1 MFRKYEEE
9 YNPKIDFKLI
19 YSINPYLNINENYKE
34 IRNYF
39 HHKTKVE
46 SKQGKMFK
54 KLKEIFDFLK
64 AKFIK
69 TLTKKEIK
77 QIAKQLEIQDIEE
90 NKIIALLT
98 ILQNEKNDDIPTFST
113 KVFEFIVKNEI
124 FKEISLEIGL
134 LFMNA
139 ILYQNHYIP
148 MVIFQNHFD
157 FLKNLISQNVTTT
170 SLVEIF
176 AKLEDVS
183 MRYKEKFEQ
192 TTKQNIINVLFQN
205 KWEMNQRFQVE
216 KLWLYGSFVRDDTT
230 PYSDVD
236 VFVQMKDE
244 TRKNELRDY
253 LFETLKRPVDIQVEG
268 YYHPNFSMT
277 PALTERELIF
287 DVSKS

>member
-1 MFRKYEEE
+1 MFRKYELE

-46 SKQGKMFK
+46 SKQGVMFK
-54 KLKEIFDFLK
+54 NLKEIFDLLK
-64 AKFIK
+64 SIPIHSL
-69 TLTKKEIK
+69 TELNINEVTKKLGIK
-77 QIAKQLEIQDIEE
+77 DIEE
-90 NKIIALLT
+90 EKIHSLLSMF
-98 ILQNEKNDDIPTFST
+98 QNKNDDNIPTFST
-113 KVFEFIVKNEI
+113 KVFEFIIRNEL
-124 FKEISLEIGL
+124 FQELSLEIGL

-148 MVIFQNHFD
+148 IVIFKSNFD
-157 FLKNLISQNVTTT
+157 FFKTLIKQNITTT

-183 MRYKEKFEQ
+183 IRYKEKFDQ
-192 TTKQNIINVLFQN
+192 AIKQEIIDGLLHN
-205 KWEMNQRFQVE
+205 KWEMKQRFQVE

-236 VFVQMKDE
+236 LFVQMKDE
-244 TRKNELRDY
+244 TRKEELRDY
-253 LFETLKRPVDIQVEG
+253 LFEILKRPVDIQVEG
-268 YYHPNFSMT
+268 HFHPNFSMQ
-277 PALTERELIF
+277 PALIERELIF
-287 DVSKS
+287 DVSE

>member
-1 MFRKYEEE
+1 MRKMFRKYELE

-46 SKQGKMFK
+46 SRQVTK
-54 KLKEIFDFLK
+54 KLG
-64 AKFIK
+64 IK
-69 TLTKKEIK
+69 
-77 QIAKQLEIQDIEE
+77 DIEE
-90 NKIIALLT
+90 EKIHSLLSMF
-98 ILQNEKNDDIPTFST
+98 QNKNDDNIPTFST
-113 KVFEFIVKNEI
+113 KIFEFIIRNEL
-124 FKEISLEIGL
+124 FQELSLEIGL

-148 MVIFQNHFD
+148 IVIFKSNFD
-157 FLKNLISQNVTTT
+157 FFKTLIKQNITTT

-183 MRYKEKFEQ
+183 IRYKEKFDQ
-192 TTKQNIINVLFQN
+192 ATKQEIIDGLLHN
-205 KWEMNQRFQVE
+205 KWEMKQRFQVE

-236 VFVQMKDE
+236 LFVQMKDE
-244 TRKNELRDY
+244 TKKEELKDY
-253 LFETLKRPVDIQVEG
+253 LFEKLKRPVDIQVEG
-268 YYHPNFSMT
+268 YFHPNFSMQ
-277 PALTERELIF
+277 PALIERELIF
-287 DVSKS
+287 DVSK

>member
-1 MFRKYEEE
+1 MMFRKYEEE
-9 YNPKIDFKLI
+9 YNPKIDFKML

-39 HHKTKVE
+39 HHKTKVK
-46 SKQGKMFK
+46 SRQAIMFK
-54 KLKEIFDFLK
+54 NLKEIFDFLK
-64 AKFIK
+64 SLSIEKVTKLDIK
-69 TLTKKEIK
+69 RIE
-77 QIAKQLEIQDIEE
+77 QLLAIQDIEE
-90 NKIIALLT
+90 DKIDSLLT
-98 ILQNEKNDDIPTFST
+98 LLQNEKNDEIQTFST

-124 FKEISLEIGL
+124 YKEISLEIGL

-148 MVIFQNHFD
+148 IVIFRNNFNFFKDMIKQN
-157 FLKNLISQNVTTT
+157 ISIK
-170 SLVEIF
+170 SLVEVF
-176 AKLEDVS
+176 ANLEDVS

-236 VFVQMKDE
+236 LFVQMKDE
-244 TRKNELRDY
+244 SRKDELRDY

-268 YYHPNFSMT
+268 HYHPNFSMK
-277 PALTERELIF
+277 PALIERELIF
-287 DVSKS
+287 DVSK

>member
-46 SKQGKMFK
+46 SRQARMFK
-54 KLKEIFDFLK
+54 NLKEVFDLLK
-64 AKFIK
+64 NIRVQK
-69 TLTKKEIK
+69 LTKLGIKEILRK
-77 QIAKQLEIQDIEE
+77 LEIEDIEE
-90 NKIIALLT
+90 EKIAALLT
-98 ILQNEKNDDIPTFST
+98 LLQNEKNDDIPTFST

-124 FKEISLEIGL
+124 FEEISLEIGL

-148 MVIFQNHFD
+148 IVIFRNNFNFFKDMIKQN
-157 FLKNLISQNVTTT
+157 ISTK
-170 SLVEIF
+170 SLVEVF
-176 AKLEDVS
+176 ANLEDVS

-205 KWEMNQRFQVE
+205 KWEMNQKYQVE
-216 KLWLYGSFVRDDTT
+216 KIWLYGSFVRDDTT

-236 VFVQMKDE
+236 LFVQMKDE
-244 TRKNELRDY
+244 SKKDELRVY

-268 YYHPNFSMT
+268 HYHPNFSMI

-287 DVSKS
+287 DVSQ

>member
-1 MFRKYEEE
+1 MFRKYELE

-46 SKQGKMFK
+46 SRQGVMFK
-54 KLKEIFDFLK
+54 NLKEIFDLLK
-64 AKFIK
+64 SIPIHSL
-69 TLTKKEIK
+69 TELNINEVTKKLGIK
-77 QIAKQLEIQDIEE
+77 DIEE
-90 NKIIALLT
+90 EKIHSLLSMF
-98 ILQNEKNDDIPTFST
+98 QNKNDDNIPTFST
-113 KVFEFIVKNEI
+113 KIFEFIIRNEL
-124 FKEISLEIGL
+124 FQELSLEIGL

-148 MVIFQNHFD
+148 IVIFKSNFD
-157 FLKNLISQNVTTT
+157 FFKTLIKLNITTT

-183 MRYKEKFEQ
+183 IRYKEKFDQ
-192 TTKQNIINVLFQN
+192 ATKQEIIDGLLHN
-205 KWEMNQRFQVE
+205 KWEMKQRFQVE

-236 VFVQMKDE
+236 LFVQMKDE
-244 TRKNELRDY
+244 TKKEELKDY
-253 LFETLKRPVDIQVEG
+253 LFEKLKRPVDIQVEG
-268 YYHPNFSMT
+268 YFHPNFSMQ
-277 PALTERELIF
+277 PALIERELIF
-287 DVSKS
+287 DVSK

>member
-1 MFRKYEEE
+1 MFRKYEIE

-46 SKQGKMFK
+46 SKQAVMFK
-54 KLKEIFDFLK
+54 NLKEVFDLLK
-64 AKFIK
+64 NILVQK
-69 TLTKKEIK
+69 LTKFGFEEILK
-77 QIAKQLEIQDIEE
+77 KLEIEDIEE
-90 NKIIALLT
+90 DKIDSLFTL
-98 ILQNEKNDDIPTFST
+98 LQNEKNDDIPIFST
-113 KVFEFIVKNEI
+113 KVFECIVKNEV

-148 MVIFQNHFD
+148 VVLFKNNFD
-157 FLKNLISQNVTTT
+157 FFKDMIKQNISTT
-170 SLVEIF
+170 SLVEVF
-176 AKLEDVS
+176 ANLKDVS
-183 MRYKEKFEQ
+183 MRYIGKFEQ

-205 KWEMNQRFQVE
+205 KWEMKQRFQVE

-236 VFVQMKDE
+236 LFVQMKDE
-244 TRKNELRDY
+244 SKKDELRDY

-268 YYHPNFSMT
+268 YYHPNFSMK
-277 PALTERELIF
+277 PALIERELIF
-287 DVSKS
+287 DVSQ

>member
-46 SKQGKMFK
+46 SKQATMFK
-54 KLKEIFDFLK
+54 NLKEIFDFLK
-64 AKFIK
+64 TKLIK

-77 QIAKQLEIQDIEE
+77 QITKQLEIEDIKED
-90 NKIIALLT
+90 NIDSFLT
-98 ILQNEKNDDIPTFST
+98 LLQNEKNDEIPTFST
-113 KVFEFIVKNEI
+113 KVFEFIFKNEMFTEMSI
-124 FKEISLEIGL
+124 EIGL

-148 MVIFQNHFD
+148 IVIFKNNFNFFKDIIKQN
-157 FLKNLISQNVTTT
+157 ISTT

-176 AKLEDVS
+176 SNLQDVS
-183 MRYKEKFEQ
+183 MRYKGKFEQ
-192 TTKQNIINVLFQN
+192 TTKQNIVDGLVQN

-236 VFVQMKDE
+236 LFVQMKDE
-244 TRKNELRDY
+244 SRKDELRNY
-253 LFETLKRPVDIQVEG
+253 LFEKLKRPVDIQVEG
-268 YYHPNFSMT
+268 HYHPNFSMK
-277 PALTERELIF
+277 PALVERELIF
-287 DVSKS
+287 DVSQ

>member
-46 SKQGKMFK
+46 SKQATMFK
-54 KLKEIFDFLK
+54 NLKEIFDFLK
-64 AKFIK
+64 TKLIK

-77 QIAKQLEIQDIEE
+77 QITKQLETQDIEE
-90 NKIIALLT
+90 DKIDSLLAL
-98 ILQNEKNDDIPTFST
+98 LQNEKKDDIPTFST
-113 KVFEFIVKNEI
+113 KVFEFIIKNEI
-124 FKEISLEIGL
+124 FKEISFEIGL

-148 MVIFQNHFD
+148 VVIFRNNFD
-157 FLKNLISQNVTTT
+157 FFKTLIKQNVTTT
-170 SLVEIF
+170 SLVDIF
-176 AKLEDVS
+176 ANLEDVS

-236 VFVQMKDE
+236 LFVQMKDE
-244 TRKNELRDY
+244 SRKDELRNY
-253 LFETLKRPVDIQVEG
+253 LFEKLKRPVDIQVEG
-268 YYHPNFSMT
+268 HYHPNFSMK
-277 PALTERELIF
+277 PALVERELIF
-287 DVSKS
+287 DVSQ

>member
-46 SKQGKMFK
+46 SRQAIMFK
-54 KLKEIFDFLK
+54 NLKEVFDSLK
-64 AKFIK
+64 NIPVQK
-69 TLTKKEIK
+69 LTKLGVKEILRK
-77 QIAKQLEIQDIEE
+77 LEIEDIKED
-90 NKIIALLT
+90 NIDSFLT
-98 ILQNEKNDDIPTFST
+98 LLQNEKNDEIPTFST
-113 KVFEFIVKNEI
+113 KVFEFIFKNEMFTEMSI
-124 FKEISLEIGL
+124 EIGL

-148 MVIFQNHFD
+148 IVIFKNNFNFFKDIIKQN
-157 FLKNLISQNVTTT
+157 ISTT

-176 AKLEDVS
+176 SNLQDVS
-183 MRYKEKFEQ
+183 MRYKGKFEQ
-192 TTKQNIINVLFQN
+192 TTKQNIVDGLVQN

-236 VFVQMKDE
+236 LFVQMKDE
-244 TRKNELRDY
+244 SRKDELRNY
-253 LFETLKRPVDIQVEG
+253 LFEKLKRPVDIQVEG
-268 YYHPNFSMT
+268 HYHPNFSMK
-277 PALTERELIF
+277 PALVERELIF
-287 DVSKS
+287 DVSQ

>member
-19 YSINPYLNINENYKE
+19 YSMNPYLNINENYKE

-46 SKQGKMFK
+46 SRQATMFK
-54 KLKEIFDFLK
+54 NLKEIFDFLK
-64 AKFIK
+64 SLSIQKVTKLDIK
-69 TLTKKEIK
+69 RIE
-77 QIAKQLEIQDIEE
+77 QLLAIQDIEE
-90 NKIIALLT
+90 DKIDSLLSL
-98 ILQNEKNDDIPTFST
+98 LQNKKNDEIQTFST
-113 KVFEFIVKNEI
+113 KVFECIVQNEI

-148 MVIFQNHFD
+148 IVIFRNNFNFFKDMIKQN
-157 FLKNLISQNVTTT
+157 ISTT
-170 SLVEIF
+170 SLVEVF
-176 AKLEDVS
+176 ANLEDVS
-183 MRYKEKFEQ
+183 MRYKGKFEQ

-205 KWEMNQRFQVE
+205 IWEMNQRFQVE

-236 VFVQMKDE
+236 LFVQMKDE
-244 TRKNELRDY
+244 SRKDELRDY

-268 YYHPNFSMT
+268 HYHPNFSMK
-277 PALTERELIF
+277 PALIERELIF
-287 DVSKS
+287 DVSK